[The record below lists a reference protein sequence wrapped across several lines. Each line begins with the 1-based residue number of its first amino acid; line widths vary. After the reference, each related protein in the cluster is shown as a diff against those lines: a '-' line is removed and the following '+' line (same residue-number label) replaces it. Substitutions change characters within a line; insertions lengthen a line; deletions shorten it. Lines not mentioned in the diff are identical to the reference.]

1 MYEIQISLDNSEK
14 SYIDKS
20 LHNMLL
26 SIHLS
31 SSGQYIW
38 NNTTTSVRYN
48 IFKSFLVRWPSFKG
62 LCQWQSTKILVIYH
76 KTTFCLVP
84 LRPFAWTNTHFPL
97 VGTTLIGYRLDDNFL
112 TVFCMESRN
121 KRYSETKIQQQRH
134 STIQPWLNLMETHYN
149 KKKSNSTFH
158 VSYLRRSPC
167 FWESLHIVSKYFW
180 FECIKH
186 FYYFIPKT

>member
-1 MYEIQISLDNSEK
+1 
-14 SYIDKS
+14 
-20 LHNMLL
+20 MLL

-84 LRPFAWTNTHFPL
+84 LRPFARTNTHFPL

-112 TVFCMESRN
+112 TFFCMESRN
-121 KRYSETKIQQQRH
+121 KRYSEIKIQQQRH

-149 KKKSNSTFH
+149 KKN
-158 VSYLRRSPC
+158 LI
-167 FWESLHIVSKYFW
+167 LHFTSHI
-180 FECIKH
+180 
-186 FYYFIPKT
+186 

>member
-1 MYEIQISLDNSEK
+1 MIKVRIRSEKVMALVIYKFKIQISLDYSEK

-84 LRPFAWTNTHFPL
+84 LRPFASANTHFPL

-112 TVFCMESRN
+112 TFFVWKVQIKDILKLNYSKKGICWVSFCYIATRIIGKPHNN
-121 KRYSETKIQQQRH
+121 KT
-134 STIQPWLNLMETHYN
+134 P
-149 KKKSNSTFH
+149 
-158 VSYLRRSPC
+158 
-167 FWESLHIVSKYFW
+167 
-180 FECIKH
+180 
-186 FYYFIPKT
+186 

>member
-1 MYEIQISLDNSEK
+1 
-14 SYIDKS
+14 
-20 LHNMLL
+20 MLL

-31 SSGQYIW
+31 SSGQYMW

-112 TVFCMESRN
+112 TFFVWKVEIKDILKLN
-121 KRYSETKIQQQRH
+121 YSKKGICLTKNH
-134 STIQPWLNLMETHYN
+134 
-149 KKKSNSTFH
+149 NSTFH
-158 VSYLRRSPC
+158 FLYLRWSAC
-167 FWESLHIVSKYFW
+167 FENVCTLSVNTFDLNA
-180 FECIKH
+180 
-186 FYYFIPKT
+186 

>member
-1 MYEIQISLDNSEK
+1 MIKVHIKSEIIYKYKIQISLDNLEK

-121 KRYSETKIQQQRH
+121 KNILKLKYSNKGILRY
-134 STIQPWLNLMETHYN
+134 NLG
-149 KKKSNSTFH
+149 
-158 VSYLRRSPC
+158 
-167 FWESLHIVSKYFW
+167 
-180 FECIKH
+180 
-186 FYYFIPKT
+186 

>member
-1 MYEIQISLDNSEK
+1 MALVNYKFKIQISLDYSEK

-112 TVFCMESRN
+112 TFFVWKVEIKDILKLN
-121 KRYSETKIQQQRH
+121 YSITKNH
-134 STIQPWLNLMETHYN
+134 
-149 KKKSNSTFH
+149 NSTFH
-158 VSYLRRSPC
+158 FLYLRWSAC
-167 FWESLHIVSKYFW
+167 FEKLCTLSVNTFDLNA
-180 FECIKH
+180 
-186 FYYFIPKT
+186 

>member
-1 MYEIQISLDNSEK
+1 MNDLSAYKIRKIQISLDSSEK

-31 SSGQYIW
+31 SSGQYIR
-38 NNTTTSVRYN
+38 NSTTTSVRYN
-48 IFKSFLVRWPSFKG
+48 ILKSFLVRWPSFKG
-62 LCQWQSTKILVIYH
+62 LCQWQSTKILAIHH

-84 LRPFAWTNTHFPL
+84 LRPFAWTNTHFPS
-97 VGTTLIGYRLDDNFL
+97 VGTTLIGYRLADNFL

-134 STIQPWLNLMETHYN
+134 FISRTTLA
-149 KKKSNSTFH
+149 KFDGNS
-158 VSYLRRSPC
+158 L
-167 FWESLHIVSKYFW
+167 
-180 FECIKH
+180 
-186 FYYFIPKT
+186 

>member
-1 MYEIQISLDNSEK
+1 MSV
-14 SYIDKS
+14 
-20 LHNMLL
+20 HNMLL

-31 SSGQYIW
+31 SSGQYIR

-84 LRPFAWTNTHFPL
+84 LRPFASANTHFPL

-112 TVFCMESRN
+112 TFFVWKVEIKDILKLNWITARKANRILHFISYILHHLLVLRTFAFC
-121 KRYSETKIQQQRH
+121 Q
-134 STIQPWLNLMETHYN
+134 
-149 KKKSNSTFH
+149 
-158 VSYLRRSPC
+158 
-167 FWESLHIVSKYFW
+167 
-180 FECIKH
+180 
-186 FYYFIPKT
+186 

>member
-1 MYEIQISLDNSEK
+1 MIKVHIRSEKFTCMKSKFHWIIIEK
-14 SYIDKS
+14 SYIDRS

-84 LRPFAWTNTHFPL
+84 LRPFASANTHFPL

-112 TVFCMESRN
+112 TFFVWKVEIKDILKLN
-121 KRYSETKIQQQRH
+121 YSKKGISKI
-134 STIQPWLNLMETHYN
+134 
-149 KKKSNSTFH
+149 NS
-158 VSYLRRSPC
+158 VWSY
-167 FWESLHIVSKYFW
+167 V
-180 FECIKH
+180 
-186 FYYFIPKT
+186 

>member
-1 MYEIQISLDNSEK
+1 MIWVHIRFEKSHWNITEK
-14 SYIDKS
+14 SYIDNS
-20 LHNMLL
+20 LYNMLL

-149 KKKSNSTFH
+149 KKNLILHFTSHILDDLLVFEKVCTSSVNTFD
-158 VSYLRRSPC
+158 LNA
-167 FWESLHIVSKYFW
+167 
-180 FECIKH
+180 
-186 FYYFIPKT
+186 

>member
-1 MYEIQISLDNSEK
+1 MDYSEK

-84 LRPFAWTNTHFPL
+84 LRPFAWANTHFPL

-112 TVFCMESRN
+112 TFFVWKVELKDILKPN
-121 KRYSETKIQQQRH
+121 YSKTSAKFWWKLIITKKH
-134 STIQPWLNLMETHYN
+134 
-149 KKKSNSTFH
+149 NSLFH
-158 VSYLRRSPC
+158 FLYLRWSAC
-167 FWESLHIVSKYFW
+167 FEKVCTLSVNTFDWNA
-180 FECIKH
+180 
-186 FYYFIPKT
+186 

>member
-1 MYEIQISLDNSEK
+1 MIWVHIRFEKFHWNITEK
-14 SYIDKS
+14 SYIDNS
-20 LHNMLL
+20 LYKMLL

-134 STIQPWLNLMETHYN
+134 FISPTIQPWLNLMETHYN
-149 KKKSNSTFH
+149 KKK
-158 VSYLRRSPC
+158 
-167 FWESLHIVSKYFW
+167 I
-180 FECIKH
+180 
-186 FYYFIPKT
+186 

>member
-1 MYEIQISLDNSEK
+1 MSAHKIRNTTTESKFHWNITEK
-14 SYIDKS
+14 SYIDNS
-20 LHNMLL
+20 LYKMLL

-84 LRPFAWTNTHFPL
+84 LRPFASANTHFPL

-121 KRYSETKIQQQRH
+121 KNILKLKYSNKGILRY
-134 STIQPWLNLMETHYN
+134 NLG
-149 KKKSNSTFH
+149 
-158 VSYLRRSPC
+158 
-167 FWESLHIVSKYFW
+167 
-180 FECIKH
+180 
-186 FYYFIPKT
+186 